1 MRNTI
6 YGGTTATPTPIVNV
20 DGKEDKSN
28 RIDDLKVP
36 QSDLV
41 GKYPSAL
48 AVDDLI
54 RTYND
59 GMQHELGLKADKSQ
73 IGDIETALENK
84 VDKEEG
90 KTLYRGMELIWEHT
104 INENTLGVAWGS
116 IDKDMNGNKFKLDEI
131 YFFIQAPS
139 SFTSQLADKLSVTCN
154 KNSDVGYYFFTET
167 VKSGTRTL
175 QAYGKRV
182 KEKRWFTMRAT
193 MASAIYN
200 GVFYGSYPLNDVD
213 YVTAFRVMG
222 LEQFP
227 TGTQVIFCG
236 RRVD

>member
-54 RTYND
+54 RTYSD
-59 GMQHELGLKADKSQ
+59 GVQHELGL
-73 IGDIETALENK
+73 K

-90 KTLYRGMELIWEHT
+90 KTLYRGMEVIFEGT
-104 INENTLGVAWGS
+104 IGENG
-116 IDKDMNGNKFKLDEI
+116 IDEGISVLQIEKDMSKNAFKLDEI
-131 YFFIQAPS
+131 YFYIDGGTGLTEAQSISLIINGGGNA
-139 SFTSQLADKLSVTCN
+139 
-154 KNSDVGYYFFTET
+154 GYYWLSTTFQ
-167 VKSGTRTL
+167 KGKKRL

-182 KEKRWFTMRAT
+182 KEKHWFNMIQDPCVALYET
-193 MASAIYN
+193 
-200 GVFYGSYPLNDVD
+200 GFGGSYTMSSVD
-213 YVTAFRVMG
+213 YATKLKIDG
-222 LEQFP
+222 LTNFKA
-227 TGTQVIFCG
+227 GTTILFCG